1 MKRIGQSHA
10 FTSSLNTIFVTLAAN
25 EFMSAKEDLVVMIKT
40 LTGAILDEEA
50 NNTIQVN
57 GDAAHLFC
65 VENQSS
71 LVNWNAGDLELSLC
85 AGEQFAQG
93 ELYIFSFDVVN
104 PSKPQD
110 AAMVSIGVR
119 DSEGKIVMPM
129 FPMDVPSTFEDGGV
143 LEASGFL
150 DPMRVV
156 NIGFSEKMISQSN
169 YFAGGLNTL
178 TMSFQST
185 LQVCVVFCFVRGHTK
200 THINTRMHLD
210 VFICV
215 DDIDTCYIILY
226 VYIHILYVVS
236 ICSHARAQRTCR

>member
-1 MKRIGQSHA
+1 MLSLVFCWHFHQPDYRDADGRYQLPWAYLHAMKDYA
-10 FTSSLNTIFVTLAAN
+10 D
-25 EFMSAKEDLVVMIKT
+25 M
-40 LTGAILDEEA
+40 
-50 NNTIQVN
+50 
-57 GDAAHLFC
+57 AAHLEAAPNMHC
-65 VENQSS
+65 VVNFVPT
-71 LVNWNAGDLELSLC
+71 LVEQLDDYAR
-85 AGEQFAQG
+85 QFAQG